1 MGKAQAAVMD
11 EDLAGLSE
19 EEREALKADETE
31 VAALKAVAGE
41 DPDDEPGDDPEP
53 KAADQDRKDAAQKGE
68 DKASDAQPEDD
79 DQPFVPRYAV
89 QEPENYEARMQELTK
104 QRAQVVAQY
113 KEGALELDE
122 MLSQVEALDQQRT
135 DLRLAKEKADLL
147 KEQNEQNAEQ
157 LWQWEIQRFMR
168 TVRRTEGIDYTDP
181 ILNAALD
188 VAVKD
193 LANKPEHAD
202 KDGEWFLTAA
212 HSLVKQKFGLGAKED
227 KDKPKEDPVKKAVE
241 ERKPDLKAV
250 PKNVGDLPRAGDEPT
265 GEDEFA
271 YLDKLE
277 GIELEQ
283 ALAKLPKDQVER
295 YLTGR

>member
-1 MGKAQAAVMD
+1 MGKAQAVMD

-19 EEREALKADETE
+19 EEREALKVDEAE

-41 DPDDEPGDDPEP
+41 DQDDEPGDDQEST
-53 KAADQDRKDAAQKGE
+53 DQDKGDEKGE
-68 DKASDAQPEDD
+68 GMAHDAQPEDD

-89 QEPENYEARMQELTK
+89 QEPENYDARMQELAEK
-104 QRAQVVAQY
+104 RAQVVAQY

-168 TVRRTEGIDYTDP
+168 NVKRAEGIDYTDP

-202 KDGEWFLTAA
+202 KDGEWFLTTA
-212 HSLVKQKFGLGAKED
+212 HSLVKQKFGLGTKED
-227 KDKPKEDPVKKAVE
+227 KDKSKEDPVKKAVE

-250 PKNVGDLPRAGDEPT
+250 PKNVGDLPRAGNEPT